1 MKFSDLTV
9 STKTVIAMTN
19 LQIDISQF
27 FPYITTY
34 KYIVMK
40 KKRGRKKKNKV
51 IDINKDIPEGSII
64 YAQHKDEIKGV
75 SLKKKKK
82 KKTKFFRNALT
93 IIMVLKSGEKK
104 INKLINFKIS
114 KNGKFQITGL

>member
-19 LQIDISQF
+19 LQIDISKF
-27 FPYITTY
+27 FPYINTC

-40 KKRGRKKKNKV
+40 KKRGRKKKNKA
-51 IDINKDIPEGSII
+51 IDVNKDIPEGSII

-82 KKTKFFRNALT
+82 KQTKFFRNALT
-93 IIMVLKSGEKK
+93 IIMVLKS
-104 INKLINFKIS
+104 FKS
-114 KNGKFQITGL
+114 QAFQRICNELQ